1 MSVATQKSENF
12 NVEVHQDHLERIIR
26 SDPVNSIAELIWNS
40 LDADATKV
48 YVDIEKGP
56 LIGLVED
63 LTEPASIQI
72 WVKTWAQIIQE
83 NEHRMQFFR
92 KQLDYKANNEYAL
105 QYLKGVSD
113 KYLPETI
120 KQKIE
125 NSEAT

>member
-63 LTEPASIQI
+63 LTEPASI
-72 WVKTWAQIIQE
+72 
-83 NEHRMQFFR
+83 
-92 KQLDYKANNEYAL
+92 
-105 QYLKGVSD
+105 
-113 KYLPETI
+113 
-120 KQKIE
+120 
-125 NSEAT
+125 